1 MLIMQK
7 NLFEMSGVTLGIASM
22 LAFGASTQ
30 ADHHESESSSLR
42 WWKGNMHTHSH
53 WSDGDDYP
61 EVIAEWYK
69 DRGYNFLVFTEHN
82 TLASGQVWRE
92 IDKTRGG
99 RRAYD
104 RYVEHFG
111 SDWVETRIQD
121 GKEMVRLQPMDEYRT
136 LFEEPDKFAFLPG
149 EEISDVAKGRPIHI
163 NISNVGAV
171 IRPQGGTSVY
181 ETIQNNINAV
191 WAQRKELNRP
201 VLPHLNHPNF
211 GWAVTAEDLMKVDG
225 ENFFEVYNGHPAVR
239 NEGDDLHA
247 STERIWD
254 IVLTQR
260 LTKLNLP
267 VMYGLAT
274 DDSHSYHETSITLSN
289 PGRGWVMVQAK
300 RLTPESIVNA
310 MERGDFYS
318 TSGVTISS
326 IHADKSGLKIEI
338 EGEEGVTYSTE
349 FVGTRE
355 GFDEMSIPY
364 TTDAGQ
370 PLPVTHKYSDEI
382 GEVLKTVC
390 GTSPSYT
397 FSGDE
402 IYVRAR
408 IVSSK
413 KMENPY
419 FEGETERAWVQPVVR

>member
-1 MLIMQK
+1 MQTK
-7 NLFEMSGVTLGIASM
+7 FRSTLRTF
-22 LAFGASTQ
+22 LAFGVLAFSGASGIS
-30 ADHHESESSSLR
+30 DHHEGDGLR

-61 EVIAEWYK
+61 EVIAKWYK
-69 DRGYNFLVFTEHN
+69 DHGYHFLVFTEHN
-82 TLASGQVWRE
+82 TLAQGQVWRE
-92 IDKTRGG
+92 IDRTRGG
-99 RRAYD
+99 RRAFD
-104 RYVEHFG
+104 RYVETFG
-111 SDWVETRIQD
+111 SDWVETREED

-136 LFEEPDKFAFLPG
+136 QFEEPGRFIFLPG

-163 NISNVGAV
+163 NVSNVGEV
-171 IRPQGGTSVY
+171 IRPQGGGSVY

-191 WAQRKELNRP
+191 WAQREKLARP
-201 VLPHLNHPNF
+201 ILPHLNHPNF

-254 IVLTQR
+254 IVLTKR
-260 LTKLNLP
+260 LTELELP

-274 DDSHSYHETSITLSN
+274 DDSHSYHDFSIKLSN

-300 RLTPESIVNA
+300 DLTPESIVNA
-310 MERGDFYS
+310 MERGDFYG
-318 TSGVTISS
+318 TSGVTLKS
-326 IHADKSGLKIEI
+326 IQVDDQGIRIEI
-338 EGEEGVTYSTE
+338 AGEEGVTYNTE
-349 FVGTRE
+349 FVGTKK
-355 GFDEMSIPY
+355 GFDPMSVPF
-364 TTDAGQ
+364 TTDGGQ
-370 PLPVTHKYSDEI
+370 PLPVTHRYSDEI
-382 GEVLKTVC
+382 GEVLKEAC
-390 GTSPSYT
+390 GLNPSYT

-408 IVSSK
+408 ITSSK

-419 FEGETERAWVQPVVR
+419 FEGETERAWVQPVTP